1 MRCCI
6 PAVSVVAGL
15 AAASIVQADTSATA
29 TARGAPAGLVDETFT
44 AGAAQDLDPVGEGI
58 MIGDHARLE
67 TPRGPVH
74 VWTPQGYSAETAI
87 TVVYV
92 HGYSI
97 DVDEA
102 WWGHGLPEQ
111 FGHASINA
119 MFIACEAPQNKF
131 QDVHWKSLS
140 SLLDAVGASG
150 RALPRGRVAVI
161 GHSGAYRTL
170 QAWARDPRLDTMV
183 LLDAGYGPLWWVRSW
198 ILGKPDRR
206 LIDIGDD
213 ALFFTDQLH
222 RYLLPRSKSTT
233 VQGFR
238 AFADRAQVARLARE
252 RIVYVRST
260 IGHYNI
266 ASGAV
271 ALPAVL
277 RILGAPSIDEPPP
290 PAPAPVTAARRA
302 PPPVTASRR

>member
-15 AAASIVQADTSATA
+15 AAASIVQADTSSMA
-29 TARGAPAGLVDETFT
+29 TARGAPAALVDQTF
-44 AGAAQDLDPVGEGI
+44 AAAAAQDLDPVGEGI
-58 MIGDHARLE
+58 MIGDHERLE
-67 TPRGPVH
+67 TPQGPVH
-74 VWTPQGYSAETAI
+74 VWKPQGYSAETAI

-119 MFIACEAPQNKF
+119 MFIACEAPQNKY
-131 QDVHWKSLS
+131 QDVRWKSLS
-140 SLLDAVGASG
+140 SLLDAVEASG
-150 RALPRGRVAVI
+150 HALPRGRVAAI

-198 ILGKPDRR
+198 ILGKKDRR
-206 LIDIGDD
+206 LIDVGDD
-213 ALFFTDQLH
+213 AIFFTDQLH
-222 RYLLPRSKSTT
+222 RYLLRGSAT
-233 VQGFR
+233 VQGFG

-252 RIVYVRST
+252 RIVYVRSR

-266 ASGAV
+266 ASGVV
-271 ALPAVL
+271 ALPSVL
-277 RILGAPSIDEPPP
+277 HILGAPGLDEPPAP
-290 PAPAPVTAARRA
+290 PPPAPVTAARRA

>member
-1 MRCCI
+1 MRCCMLV
-6 PAVSVVAGL
+6 VSVVAWWG
-15 AAASIVQADTSATA
+15 I
-29 TARGAPAGLVDETFT
+29 
-44 AGAAQDLDPVGEGI
+44 AGARAADAAPLDLDPVGEGI
-58 MIGDHARLE
+58 TIGEHTRLE
-67 TPRGPVH
+67 TAQGPVH
-74 VWTPQGYSAETAI
+74 VWTPQGYDPRTAM

-102 WWGHGLPEQ
+102 WWAHGLPEQ

-119 MFIACEAPQNKF
+119 MFIACEAPENKY
-131 QDVHWKSLS
+131 QDVRWTSLS
-140 SLLDAVGASG
+140 ALLDTVEAAG
-150 RALPRGRVAVI
+150 LPVPQGRVAAI

-170 QAWARDPRLDTMV
+170 QDWAKDARLGTMV
-183 LLDAGYGPLWWVRSW
+183 MLDAGYGSLWWVRTW

-213 ALFFTDQLH
+213 AIVFTDQLH
-222 RYLLPRSKSTT
+222 RYLLPRGAKL
-233 VQGFR
+233 QGFD
-238 AFADRAQVARLARE
+238 AFRDPAQLARLARE

-260 IGHYNI
+260 MGHYNL

-277 RILGAPSIDEPPP
+277 SILGAPSIDAL
-290 PAPAPVTAARRA
+290 APAPGPAATSVAAYR
-302 PPPVTASRR
+302 P